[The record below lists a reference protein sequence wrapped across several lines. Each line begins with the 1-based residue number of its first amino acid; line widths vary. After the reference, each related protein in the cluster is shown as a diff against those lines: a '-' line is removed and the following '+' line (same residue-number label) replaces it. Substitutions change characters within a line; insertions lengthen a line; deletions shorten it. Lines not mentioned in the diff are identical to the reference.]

1 MLQVQVLS
9 PVLGPPCNSRA
20 WTCRSPRAPKLENST
35 AEWHEKPAAGA
46 TTGPPRGQRPGHHPW
61 STFHAPA
68 GLCPGRCTW
77 GLSSAGRASAW
88 HAEGRRFETV
98 RLHKK
103 GGVPVPSASRPSGTG
118 RDGQGR
124 RTSASPRASGRVQLC
139 GWLPHLPGWP
149 PETLESATRGWSR
162 GRARLRTS
170 SRSTSTPR
178 VRETRPPFV
187 PPPNVSR
194 VTPCHAARHRAGM
207 TGQGGGTNFLAHRA
221 RQVEHRSEDPGVLG
235 SIPRVGTSSPDWSG
249 RHPCRRRL
257 QTRSCGAVG
266 KAHLVLSQENVGSS
280 PTRTTHRG
288 GTPDRNARG
297 RGQDRA
303 PLGFGQQTRPGT
315 PAAGR
320 RRWHPGSPMRM

>member
-1 MLQVQVLS
+1 LQVQVLS

-20 WTCRSPRAPKLENST
+20 WTCRSPREPKLENST

-61 STFHAPA
+61 SIFHAPA
-68 GLCPGRCTW
+68 GLCPGRCAW

-103 GGVPVPSASRPSGTG
+103 GGVPVPSASRRSGTG

-178 VRETRPPFV
+178 VNLDV
-187 PPPNVSR
+187 
-194 VTPCHAARHRAGM
+194 A
-207 TGQGGGTNFLAHRA
+207 
-221 RQVEHRSEDPGVLG
+221 G
-235 SIPRVGTSSPDWSG
+235 SIPVVRSS
-249 RHPCRRRL
+249 
-257 QTRSCGAVG
+257 AE
-266 KAHLVLSQENVGSS
+266 A
-280 PTRTTHRG
+280 RG
-288 GTPDRNARG
+288 G
-297 RGQDRA
+297 RA
-303 PLGFGQQTRPGT
+303 PPAGPRVAQHGRPGY
-315 PAAGR
+315 
-320 RRWHPGSPMRM
+320 PGSRLSEGGQ